1 MSDAF
6 YQFKRGVGSV
16 SLFTNRSELLGIG
29 CAIAAWFMFSLNDVG
44 IKLLSG
50 DYPLHQVVWVR
61 ALIGMSVT
69 LGVLLPMEGG
79 YRQLK
84 TKYLRLHL
92 LRGLCVVL
100 ANMMF
105 FTGLATISLPEASAI
120 FFIAPLFIT
129 ALSVVFLG
137 ETVGP
142 RRWAA
147 VAVGLVGVIVMLRP
161 GSSAF
166 KVAALLPLFAAAAYA
181 TLQVLTRKIGL
192 KEKASVMAFYI
203 QLVFVVVCTIFGLL
217 FGDGRYANPA
227 NPSIDFLF
235 RAWVMPPLPDLGIM
249 IGLGVSSGIGGYL
262 ISQAYR
268 ICEAA
273 LIAPFEYL
281 ALVLA
286 IIWGIGIW
294 GEWPDLVAWL
304 GITMIFSSGLFVFWR
319 EVVLDRKFVVKHPMP
334 RNR

>member
-1 MSDAF
+1 M
-6 YQFKRGVGSV
+6 
-16 SLFTNRSELLGIG
+16 SLFSGRSEFIGIACALG
-29 CAIAAWFMFSLNDVG
+29 AWFMFSLNDVG

-50 DYPLHQVVWVR
+50 DYPLHQIVWVR
-61 ALIGMSVT
+61 ALVGITVT
-69 LGVLLPMEGG
+69 LGILLPLEGG
-79 YRQLK
+79 YRQLNTPFLK
-84 TKYLRLHL
+84 MHL
-92 LRGLCVVL
+92 LRGLCVVA

-120 FFIAPLFIT
+120 FFVAPLFIT

-137 ETVGP
+137 EKVGVW
-142 RRWAA
+142 RWMA

-161 GSSAF
+161 GTSAF
-166 KVAALLPLFAAAAYA
+166 KLAALLPLLAAAAYA
-181 TLQVLTRKIGL
+181 SLQVLTRKIGMR
-192 KEKASVMAFYI
+192 EKASVMAFYI
-203 QLVFVVVCTIFGLL
+203 QIMFVIVCSIFGWL
-217 FGDGRYANPA
+217 FGDGRYADPS

-235 RAWVMPPLPDLGIM
+235 RAWTVPSTVDMGVML
-249 IGLGVSSGIGGYL
+249 GLGLSSGIGGYL

-268 ICEAA
+268 MCEAA

-286 IIWGIGIW
+286 IVWGISLW
-294 GEWPDLVAWL
+294 GEWPDLVAWI
-304 GITMIFSSGLFVFWR
+304 GIVMIFASGLFVFWR